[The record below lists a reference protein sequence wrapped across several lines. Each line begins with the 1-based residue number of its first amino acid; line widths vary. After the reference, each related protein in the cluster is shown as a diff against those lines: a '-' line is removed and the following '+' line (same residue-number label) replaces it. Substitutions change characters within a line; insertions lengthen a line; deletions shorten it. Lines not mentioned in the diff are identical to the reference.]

1 MPTLPPNA
9 TEAEKLQHI
18 ADQVLDREAMRRVM
32 QEAVAEGIKA
42 AVSDPA
48 LWAAAGAA
56 MQTRAQNTAGGWL
69 FSGLRAVFSRVG
81 FIVMLLVGM
90 GMVGGWQ
97 GFLAALRALGGGH
110 AP

>member
-1 MPTLPPNA
+1 MSTLHPNA

-56 MQTRAQNTAGGWL
+56 MHQRAQSTAGGWL
-69 FSGLRAVFSRVG
+69 FSGIRAVCSRAGLV
-81 FIVMLLVGM
+81 IMLLVGM
-90 GMVGGWQ
+90 GMVGGFQ
-97 GFLAALRALGGGH
+97 GFLAALKALGGGH